1 MGTNFFVPKIGYQ
14 SQKQPVLPLPCWKI
28 DHFVTK
34 ACFSQFFQCPQHWLL
49 YMNMSIVSSPLQD
62 ETFLAVAMIL
72 LNVTIISEVVYMIDT
87 SHNICNSVLIARRFY
102 FETLFRFHYLFKI
115 ILFIVVFYDSIIVF
129 KFYAKCILCKCIAY
143 FSDNVLYVKGRK
155 SFI

>member
-1 MGTNFFVPKIGYQ
+1 MIKYLVRSNNQMYWHLREIEALFFFKFIKICAPIFLCPKLASNLKN
-14 SQKQPVLPLPCWKI
+14 SQYYPLPCWKL

-34 ACFSQFFQCPQHWLL
+34 TCFSQFFQCPQHWLV

-62 ETFLAVAMIL
+62 ETFLAIAMIL

-87 SHNICNSVLIARRFY
+87 LHNIYNSVLIARRFY

-115 ILFIVVFYDSIIVF
+115 ILFYSSI
-129 KFYAKCILCKCIAY
+129 L
-143 FSDNVLYVKGRK
+143 
-155 SFI
+155 